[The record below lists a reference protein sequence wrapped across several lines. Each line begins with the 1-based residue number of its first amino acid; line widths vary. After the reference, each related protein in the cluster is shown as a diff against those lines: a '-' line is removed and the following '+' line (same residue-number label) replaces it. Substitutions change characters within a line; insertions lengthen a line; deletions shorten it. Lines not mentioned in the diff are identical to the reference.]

1 LDQLL
6 IYLFYIFLG
15 VTTINVCYHLLFF
28 TFAFAP
34 ACPAGRKGL
43 SKENTPKNASSQ
55 DKLPSVSV
63 IVCAKN
69 EAENLRQYL
78 PTLIAQKYPDFE
90 IILINDASHDET
102 EAVMEEFALGAP
114 NIKQVNVENIEAF
127 WGNKKYALTLG
138 IKAASH
144 NHLLFIDADCYPNS
158 DTWIQEMAG
167 KFTDTKTLILGYGGY
182 KKIKKSWLNL
192 LIRYETVLTAMQYMS
207 YAMAGKPYMG
217 VGRNLAYTR
226 ELFFEQRGFINHM
239 KIQSGDDDLFVNEAG
254 NKENT
259 AVNYHPDSFTISE
272 PKRTFKSWYTQ
283 KRRHVN
289 VSKYYNPSDKFL
301 LGLYYSSQLLFC
313 ILGILLLCYQY
324 QWEVML
330 IVIGIRYLFAWL
342 AIAASANKLQ
352 EKDVAYLFPIHELFL
367 ILFQLGIFSA
377 NLISK
382 PNRWK

>member
-1 LDQLL
+1 MDQLL

-34 ACPAGRKGL
+34 ACPAGREGL
-43 SKENTPKNASSQ
+43 SKENTPKNSSSQ

-182 KKIKKSWLNL
+182 KKIKKSWLNV

-259 AVNYHPDSFTISE
+259 AVNYHPHSFTISE

-289 VSKYYNPSDKFL
+289 VSKYYNPSYKFL
-301 LGLYYSSQLLFC
+301 LGLYYSSQLLFF
-313 ILGILLLCYQY
+313 IFGILLLCYQY

-330 IVIGIRYLFAWL
+330 IAIGIRYLFAWL

>member
-1 LDQLL
+1 MDQLL
-6 IYLFYIFLG
+6 TYLFYLFIG
-15 VTTINVCYHLLFF
+15 IAAINVGYHLLFF

-34 ACPAGRKGL
+34 ACPAGRKAP
-43 SKENTPKNASSQ
+43 SIERTSSISNTQS
-55 DKLPSVSV
+55 KLPPVSV

-69 EAENLRQYL
+69 EAENLRLHL
-78 PTLIAQKYPDFE
+78 PKLIAQKYPDFE

-102 EAVMEEFALGAP
+102 EAVMEGFVQEAT

-158 DTWIQEMAG
+158 DSWIQEMAG
-167 KFTDTKTLILGYGGY
+167 KFTAKKTLVLGYGGY
-182 KKIKKSWLNL
+182 QKIKKSWLNV

-259 AVNYHPDSFTISE
+259 AVNFHPDSFTISE

-301 LGLYYSSQLLFC
+301 LGLYYSSQLLFF

-324 QWEVML
+324 RWEVML
-330 IVIGIRYLFAWL
+330 IVIAIRYLFAWL
-342 AIAASANKLQ
+342 AIAGSAKKLH